1 MFTLFLYSTAFI
13 LLAVSW
19 KRSREK
25 TRAALR
31 KAWGS
36 CLGVLPLFLGILLC
50 MGLLLA
56 FVDESVIR
64 QTVGRESGLWGVVLS
79 GIIGSVTL
87 IPAFAA
93 YPAAAELLRVTG
105 GYAQITMLIT
115 SLMLVGVATLPLECR
130 FFGVRAAVWRN
141 ALGLAYSF
149 ALALF
154 MGALFGGVR

>member
-1 MFTLFLYSTAFI
+1 MFTMLLYGSAAVLLFL
-13 LLAVSW
+13 SW
-19 KRSREK
+19 HKSREK
-25 TRAALR
+25 TRAALK
-31 KAWGS
+31 KAWKS
-36 CLGVLPLFLGILLC
+36 CLGVLPLFFAILLC
-50 MGLLLA
+50 MGLLLS
-56 FVDESVIR
+56 FVDESTMR
-64 QTVGRESGLWGVVLS
+64 QALGQESGMAGIILS

>member
-1 MFTLFLYSTAFI
+1 MFTFILYGAAAVLLFL
-13 LLAVSW
+13 SW
-19 KRSREK
+19 RRSREK
-25 TRAALR
+25 TAAALR
-31 KAWGS
+31 KAWKS

-64 QTVGRESGLWGVVLS
+64 QTVGRESGLLGLALS
-79 GIIGSVTL
+79 GLIGSVTL

-105 GYAQITMLIT
+105 AYAQITMLIT
-115 SLMLVGVATLPLECR
+115 SLMMVGVATLPMEIR
-130 FFGVRAAVWRN
+130 FFGVKAAVWRN
-141 ALGLAYSF
+141 ALGLVYSF

-154 MGALFGGVR
+154 LGALFGGL

>member
-1 MFTLFLYSTAFI
+1 MFTLILYSTALIF
-13 LLAVSW
+13 LFLSW
-19 KRSREK
+19 RKSREK

-31 KAWGS
+31 KAWKS
-36 CLGVLPLFLGILLC
+36 CVGVLPLFFAILLC
-50 MGLLLA
+50 MGFLLA

-64 QTVGRESGLWGVVLS
+64 QVVGKESGMAGIALS
-79 GIIGSVTL
+79 GLIGSVTL

-115 SLMLVGVATLPLECR
+115 SLMMVGLVTLPMESR
-130 FFGVRAAVWRN
+130 FFGLKAALWRN
-141 ALGLAYSF
+141 GLGLVYSF

-154 MGALFGGVR
+154 MGAVFGGF

>member
-1 MFTLFLYSTAFI
+1 
-13 LLAVSW
+13 
-19 KRSREK
+19 
-25 TRAALR
+25 
-31 KAWGS
+31 
-36 CLGVLPLFLGILLC
+36 
-50 MGLLLA
+50 MGLLLS
-56 FVDESVIR
+56 FVDESLIQ
-64 QTVGRESGLWGVVLS
+64 QTVGRESGLAGVVLS

-130 FFGVRAAVWRN
+130 FFGMRAAVWRN
-141 ALGLAYSF
+141 TLGLVYSF

-154 MGALFGGVR
+154 MGALFGGI

>member
-1 MFTLFLYSTAFI
+1 MFTIFLYSAALI
-13 LLAVSW
+13 LLAASW
-19 KRSREK
+19 CRNREK

-31 KAWGS
+31 KAWAS
-36 CLGVLPLFLGILLC
+36 CLGVLPLFFGILIC

-64 QTVGRESGLWGVVLS
+64 QTVGRESGLTGIALS
-79 GIIGSVTL
+79 GLIGSITL

-115 SLMLVGVATLPLECR
+115 SLMLVGVATMPLECR
-130 FFGVRAAVWRN
+130 FFGVRAAMWRN
-141 ALGLAYSF
+141 ALGLAYSL
-149 ALALF
+149 ALSLF
-154 MGALFGGVR
+154 MGALFGGV